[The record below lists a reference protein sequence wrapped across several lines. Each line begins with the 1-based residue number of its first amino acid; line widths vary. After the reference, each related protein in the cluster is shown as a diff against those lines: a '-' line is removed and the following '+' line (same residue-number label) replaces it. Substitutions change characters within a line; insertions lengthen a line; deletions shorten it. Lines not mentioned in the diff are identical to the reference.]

1 MHRLGCARASCAP
14 EVLEGYERLIEKGCG
29 MPLAAALGHE
39 RAASRELVRTV
50 TAIAG
55 RRQELLARARAQS
68 KTPGAG
74 RAPLIGPLTARA
86 LRAYTQ

>member
-1 MHRLGCARASCAP
+1 MNRVVAAEALLPACTALVVTRASCVP
-14 EVLEGYERLIEKGCG
+14 EVLEGYERLIEEGCG

-68 KTPGAG
+68 KTPAAG
-74 RAPLIGPLTARA
+74 
-86 LRAYTQ
+86 